1 MNLEASKVYHI
12 YNRGINK
19 QIVFYSPENY
29 LYFLRKV
36 RALLMPV
43 CNILCYT
50 LMPNHFH
57 FLIEATQESTEL
69 KKSGCLE
76 IQAVSYA
83 IQQIQSS
90 YTKGINKQMNRKGS
104 LFTQNV
110 KCKCLNESNSSNYGI
125 ICFHYIHQ
133 NALAAKLVSKIEDW
147 EFSSFKDFAGLRNGT
162 LINKERAF
170 YLMEL
175 NDKIFYTE
183 SYEMIHSEKIKLIK

>member
-1 MNLEASKVYHI
+1 MNLEVGKVYHI

-19 QIVFYSPENY
+19 QTVFHSPENY
-29 LYFLRKV
+29 IYFLKKV
-36 RALLMPV
+36 RLSLMPV

-57 FLIEATQESTEL
+57 FLIETTEKSVAL
-69 KKSGCLE
+69 KKSGILE

-90 YTKGINKQMNRKGS
+90 YTKAINKQINRTGS

-110 KCKCLNESNSSNYGI
+110 KCKCLNESNVANYGTT
-125 ICFHYIHQ
+125 CFHYIHQ
-133 NALAAKLVSKIEDW
+133 NPWIAGLVQKIEDW
-147 EFSSFKDFAGLRNGT
+147 EFSSFRDFAKFRNGT

-175 NDKIFYTE
+175 NDEIFYKK
-183 SYEMIHSEKIKLIK
+183 SYEMIHSNKIKLIK

>member
-1 MNLEASKVYHI
+1 MNLEVGKVYHI

-19 QIVFYSPENY
+19 QTVFHSPENY
-29 LYFLRKV
+29 IYFLKKV
-36 RALLMPV
+36 RLSLMPV

-57 FLIEATQESTEL
+57 FLIETTEKSVAL
-69 KKSGCLE
+69 KKSGILE

-90 YTKGINKQMNRKGS
+90 YTKAINKQINRTGS

-110 KCKCLNESNSSNYGI
+110 KCKCLNESNVANYGTT
-125 ICFHYIHQ
+125 CFHYIHQ
-133 NALAAKLVSKIEDW
+133 NPWIAGLVQKIEDW
-147 EFSSFKDFAGLRNGT
+147 EFSSFRHFAKFRNGT

-175 NDKIFYTE
+175 NDEIFYKK
-183 SYEMIHSEKIKLIK
+183 SYEMIHSNKIKLIK